1 MRWVFQLYDADQSGA
16 VSMSEMVILFAGI
29 YQIEGIEN
37 RVAVDRAE
45 TVFGNLDING
55 DGDITEEEF
64 VQGCLKVVNV
74 NLMKSSRVYVSR
86 IKTWSECYKIP
97 SVMNLTSVGCLP
109 QDNNPALQVSCTLYN
124 REKE

>member
-1 MRWVFQLYDADQSGA
+1 MFQLYDADQSGA

-64 VQGCLKVVNV
+64 VQGCLKVVN
-74 NLMKSSRVYVSR
+74 L
-86 IKTWSECYKIP
+86 
-97 SVMNLTSVGCLP
+97 
-109 QDNNPALQVSCTLYN
+109 
-124 REKE
+124 

>member
-1 MRWVFQLYDADQSGA
+1 MTLSNPSLVFKSIWQENKYVFCQEKLRWVFQLYDADQSGA

-64 VQGCLKVVNV
+64 VQGCLKVVN
-74 NLMKSSRVYVSR
+74 L
-86 IKTWSECYKIP
+86 
-97 SVMNLTSVGCLP
+97 
-109 QDNNPALQVSCTLYN
+109 
-124 REKE
+124 

>member
-29 YQIEGIEN
+29 YQLEGIEN
-37 RVAVDRAE
+37 RAAVDRAE
-45 TVFGNLDING
+45 VVFGNLDING

-74 NLMKSSRVYVSR
+74 KFKEKYQNNTYR
-86 IKTWSECYKIP
+86 IKTW
-97 SVMNLTSVGCLP
+97 
-109 QDNNPALQVSCTLYN
+109 
-124 REKE
+124 

>member
-1 MRWVFQLYDADQSGA
+1 MFQLYDADQSGA

-74 NLMKSSRVYVSR
+74 NLMKSSRVNVSR

-97 SVMNLTSVGCLP
+97 SVTKLTSVGCLP
-109 QDNNPALQVSCTLYN
+109 QDNNPALQVSCTV
-124 REKE
+124 

>member
-37 RVAVDRAE
+37 GVAVDRAE
-45 TVFGNLDING
+45 SVFGNLDING

-64 VQGCLKVVNV
+64 VQGCLKVVIKKLNEIC
-74 NLMKSSRVYVSR
+74 SRVYVFR
-86 IKTWSECYKIP
+86 IRIWSECYKIP
-97 SVMNLTSVGCLP
+97 NVMKLTSVGCLP
-109 QDNNPALQVSCTLYN
+109 QDNYPALHLHVLH
-124 REKE
+124 RKKE

>member
-29 YQIEGIEN
+29 YQLEGIEN
-37 RVAVDRAE
+37 RAAVDRAE
-45 TVFGNLDING
+45 VVFGNLDING

-74 NLMKSSRVYVSR
+74 KGAAKLRQ
-86 IKTWSECYKIP
+86 WP
-97 SVMNLTSVGCLP
+97 D
-109 QDNNPALQVSCTLYN
+109 Q
-124 REKE
+124 

>member
-1 MRWVFQLYDADQSGA
+1 MFQLYDADQSGA

-64 VQGCLKVVNV
+64 VQGCLKVVN
-74 NLMKSSRVYVSR
+74 LKLDKITSKAYVFR
-86 IKTWSECYKIP
+86 IRTWSECYKIP
-97 SVMNLTSVGCLP
+97 SVMKLTSVGCLP
-109 QDNNPALQVSCTLYN
+109 PDNNPALYVVLDNKS
-124 REKE
+124 

>member
-37 RVAVDRAE
+37 GVAVDRAE
-45 TVFGNLDING
+45 SVFGNLDING

-64 VQGCLKVVNV
+64 VQGCLKVVIKKLNEIC
-74 NLMKSSRVYVSR
+74 SRVYVFR
-86 IKTWSECYKIP
+86 IRTWSECYKIP
-97 SVMNLTSVGCLP
+97 NVMKLTSVGCLP
-109 QDNNPALQVSCTLYN
+109 QDNYPALHLHVLDN
-124 REKE
+124 KKK